1 MGEKIL
7 IGKIVNVFGVTGE
20 VKVYSYSG
28 ESDRFETLETV
39 TVDGRQLEIQ
49 AVKYSRNM
57 PVLKLEGVNS
67 RDDAERLRGKEVFMD
82 EEDLEELPEGEYY
95 IRDLIGM
102 EVIREESGERLG
114 ILRDVLTDRP
124 QDLYVV
130 ETGKGRRIMI
140 PGVDEF
146 IRTIDMERGTIG
158 VVLIEGMEENA
169 F

>member
-1 MGEKIL
+1 
-7 IGKIVNVFGVTGE
+7 
-20 VKVYSYSG
+20 
-28 ESDRFETLETV
+28 
-39 TVDGRQLEIQ
+39 
-49 AVKYSRNM
+49 
-57 PVLKLEGVNS
+57 
-67 RDDAERLRGKEVFMD
+67 MD